1 MMFGLPAVAG
11 AIYFTAKGDSQ
22 KMKVASLFAGSALVS
37 FFTGITEPIEFSF
50 MFLAPGLYLMH
61 AILTGVF
68 AFIVGAFGIQL
79 GFGFSAGLIDYVLS
93 LPKAFDIV
101 SANKTGAEAVFANPL

>member
-1 MMFGLPAVAG
+1 
-11 AIYFTAKGDSQ
+11 
-22 KMKVASLFAGSALVS
+22 
-37 FFTGITEPIEFSF
+37 
-50 MFLAPGLYLMH
+50 MFLAPALYGLH

-93 LPKAFDIV
+93 IPKSVDIA
-101 SANKTGAEAVFANPL
+101 SAISEKHGSFQGTMANPG

>member
-1 MMFGLPAVAG
+1 MFGLPAMAAV
-11 AIYFTAKGDSQ
+11 IYYNAKNDVQ
-22 KMKVASLFAGSALVS
+22 KMRVASLFAGSALVA

-50 MFLAPGLYLMH
+50 MFLAPALYGLH

-68 AFIVGAFGIQL
+68 AFVVGAFGIQL

-93 LPKAFDIV
+93 IPKSMEIIA
-101 SANKTGAEAVFANPL
+101 ANKTGFEAAMANPA